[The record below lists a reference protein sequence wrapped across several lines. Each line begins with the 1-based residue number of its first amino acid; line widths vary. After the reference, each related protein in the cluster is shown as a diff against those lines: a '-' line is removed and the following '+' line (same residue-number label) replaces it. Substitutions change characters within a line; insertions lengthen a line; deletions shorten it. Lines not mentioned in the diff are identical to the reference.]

1 MVMLSLGQS
10 FYGLNLIGISMG
22 GLRLSIP
29 TSVFSTVGTI
39 IDSGTVITR
48 LPPTAYNALRT
59 TFRKMMR
66 NYRMTSSSML
76 LFNTCYDLSKSQSVS
91 IPHISFFFF
100 NGDVSVDLEKVG
112 VLVMLSQTKACLA
125 YAGNSN
131 PSEIAVFGNEQQK
144 GLEVVYD
151 VVGGRIGF
159 RPGGYS

>member
-1 MVMLSLGQS
+1 
-10 FYGLNLIGISMG
+10 
-22 GLRLSIP
+22 
-29 TSVFSTVGTI
+29 
-39 IDSGTVITR
+39 
-48 LPPTAYNALRT
+48 
-59 TFRKMMR
+59 
-66 NYRMTSSSML
+66 MTSSSLL
-76 LFNTCYDLSKSQSVS
+76 LFDTCYDLSKSQSVS

-131 PSEIAVFGNEQQK
+131 PSEIAVFGNEQK
-144 GLEVVYD
+144 GLEVMYD